1 MTPHIQK
8 KLRQPRSREPLHVT
22 HRHAAGIDVH
32 ANVHWI
38 AVPPE
43 DAPPAPANHPPHLPA
58 HVRSFGT
65 CTADLM
71 ALANWLTEC
80 GVKTIAMEST
90 GIRLIDQPCWAK
102 ATRPSEVSN
111 SRSRNPARL
120 VLLALVGITDLSSTG
135 KV

>member
-1 MTPHIQK
+1 MTPRIQK

-32 ANVHWI
+32 ANVHWV
-38 AVPPE
+38 AVPPG

-71 ALANWLTEC
+71 ALVVARRPEDLVRPGSSRGPT
-80 GVKTIAMEST
+80 K
-90 GIRLIDQPCWAK
+90 IRFAVH
-102 ATRPSEVSN
+102 A
-111 SRSRNPARL
+111 ARL
-120 VLLALVGITDLSSTG
+120 L
-135 KV
+135 